1 MAKLSQL
8 LTLECMLDAYD
19 SLNIKDSWIIERQG
33 VCIVELLDIINP
45 KLKRLINSK
54 TRLSCRNVLVANFKT
69 MTNTAHWLKSKL
81 FIDLPKALGKALR
94 EKIVQMVDLLKAIR
108 RNNVGKRFL
117 NLVKRE

>member
-33 VCIVELLDIINP
+33 VYYD
-45 KLKRLINSK
+45 KARGQ
-54 TRLSCRNVLVANFKT
+54 
-69 MTNTAHWLKSKL
+69 
-81 FIDLPKALGKALR
+81 LPNWTFDDADGT
-94 EKIVQMVDLLKAIR
+94 EAIR

>member
-54 TRLSCRNVLVANFKT
+54 TRLSCRNVLAANFET
-69 MTNTAHWLKSKL
+69 MTKPDHWLKHRFFDDLSAADSK
-81 FIDLPKALGKALR
+81 
-94 EKIVQMVDLLKAIR
+94 V
-108 RNNVGKRFL
+108 
-117 NLVKRE
+117 